1 MSFQPREID
10 NLVAGSRATLH
21 RLGSRGTNVQSRS
34 ASSSTSNENRQKK
47 QKEQPREETGSAARV
62 ALREQKNEEA
72 VLRERKESETLEQA
86 AATAARREQDM
97 EDAGEK
103 RVADEA
109 AQTEKDTREGPIKPK
124 QIKFW
129 AGDEE
134 SEDEEPVDTTEAAGQ
149 SDNAV
154 LAAPA
159 PKFPTWDPDSPDWD
173 MGPSATHVEYARTA
187 LADPAPG
194 FSIWDS
200 DLDMG
205 PSTIHVEYAMTV
217 QADPAPSFSI
227 WDSDSDMGP
236 SATHVEYACSYVPD

>member
-154 LAAPA
+154 
-159 PKFPTWDPDSPDWD
+159 
-173 MGPSATHVEYARTA
+173 TA

>member
-1 MSFQPREID
+1 MSFQSREID

-149 SDNAV
+149 SDNA
-154 LAAPA
+154 
-159 PKFPTWDPDSPDWD
+159 D